1 MTITISIFP
10 KAEAR
15 LKQQAG
21 KSRNVSL
28 HAAELIEQAVTNRDE
43 VATPEIAHDE
53 TRTDS

>member
-1 MTITISIFP
+1 MTITIAIFP

-21 KSRNVSL
+21 KSRNVSH